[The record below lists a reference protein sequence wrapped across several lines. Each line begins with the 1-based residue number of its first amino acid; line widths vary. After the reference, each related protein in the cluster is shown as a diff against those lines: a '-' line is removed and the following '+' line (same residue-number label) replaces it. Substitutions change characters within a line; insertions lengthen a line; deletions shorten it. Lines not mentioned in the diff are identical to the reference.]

1 MRTYRMKQIP
11 TPLLTL
17 IAGIFVTLV
26 SLWVGQHHGL
36 LPEQASLQAGLVDDL
51 FDVMMMIATAFFLVV
66 EGTIIYF
73 AIRYRQ
79 RPGDME
85 DGSPIEGNLP
95 LEAFWT
101 AIPAIVVIGVG
112 IYSVD
117 VFQQM
122 GGLSPSLNHDHMADL
137 VMVDDA
143 SSATLLAQADLTMAG
158 GAAGER
164 APLLAEA
171 NPPENRPDDF
181 AQNKTKYGFGAGPKA
196 GYPDVVINV
205 TGMQYAWLFNY
216 PDDGII
222 SGELHIPS
230 DQDVQLNLSAQDVIH
245 SFWVPEFRLK
255 QDALP
260 GKETQLRF
268 IANKPGTYPIV
279 CAELCG
285 AYHGGMR
292 SQVIVQTPNE
302 YLEWLKENRVAEA
315 GSPNQTIASASS
327 HHSPG

>member
-1 MRTYRMKQIP
+1 MKQIP

-17 IAGIFVTLV
+17 IAGIVITLG
-26 SLWVGQHHGL
+26 SLWMGQHHGL
-36 LPEQASLQAGLVDDL
+36 MPAQASMQAELVDGL
-51 FDVMMMIATAFFLVV
+51 FDVMIVIATAFFIVV

-79 RPGDME
+79 RPGDND
-85 DGSPIEGNLP
+85 DGNPIEGNLP

-101 AIPAIVVIGVG
+101 AIPAIVVIGIG

-117 VFQQM
+117 VFQQI
-122 GGLSPSLNHDHMADL
+122 GGLSPSQQHDHMADL
-137 VMVDDA
+137 VMIDDA
-143 SSATLLAQADLTMAG
+143 DATLLAQANVDSPVAG
-158 GAAGER
+158 AV

-171 NPPENRPDDF
+171 NPPENQPDEF
-181 AQNKTKYGFGAGPKA
+181 AQNRTKYGYGAGPKA
-196 GYPDVVINV
+196 GVPDVVVNV

-222 SGELHIPS
+222 SGELHIPA
-230 DQDVQLNLSAQDVIH
+230 DRDVQLNLSAQDVIH
-245 SFWVPEFRLK
+245 SFWVPQFRLK

-268 IANKPGTYPIV
+268 VASVPGTYPVV

-292 SQVIVQTPNE
+292 SQVIVQTPDE
-302 YLEWLKENRVAEA
+302 YAQWLSENRVAHAAPEETVA
-315 GSPNQTIASASS
+315 IAQTASNFK
-327 HHSPG
+327 